1 LLSLCLRVCFL
12 LLSVLAAGCVMETY
26 RDDAIESTE
35 KAVELTTTPF
45 YPQSRYQCGP
55 ASLATLLNTTGLD
68 IDPDQLVKDVYLP
81 QRKGSLQVE
90 MTAAVRRYGRVP
102 YQPGQD
108 IESIIFQLKNDMP
121 VLVLLNLGL
130 KVLPA
135 YHYAVVI
142 GYDPAADV
150 MILRSGMDYRLL
162 MGRQQFHSA
171 WHRSGSWALVVLEPG
186 ELPPAIDLERYLTS
200 VIALESAGQWQSA
213 ELSYRAVLKQWP
225 ANVVARFGLA
235 NSLRRLGKLDQAVA
249 QYRNVLKLD
258 EEHKPARNNLA
269 DTLLHLG
276 RCDDASATIEHVV
289 IGNDLT
295 SEIDRAIQ
303 KTRSEIISTCFQK
316 GEDIVSQSQ

>member
-1 LLSLCLRVCFL
+1 
-12 LLSVLAAGCVMETY
+12 METY
-26 RDDAIESTE
+26 RDGDIKRTE

-45 YPQSRYQCGP
+45 FPQSRYQCGP
-55 ASLATLLNTTGLD
+55 AALATLLNTTGLD

-108 IESIIFQLKNDMP
+108 IESIIQQLKNDMP

-150 MILRSGMDYRLL
+150 MIMRSGMDYRLL
-162 MGRQQFHSA
+162 MARQQFHSA
-171 WHRSGSWALVVLEPG
+171 WLKSGSWALTVLQPG
-186 ELPPAIDLERYLTS
+186 ELPPAIDLERYLRS

-213 ELSYRAVLKQWP
+213 KLSYRAVLNQWP

-235 NSLRRLGKLDQAVA
+235 NSLRGLGKLEQAVD

-269 DTLLHLG
+269 DTLLRLG
-276 RCDDASATIEHVV
+276 RCEDASAAIEQVM
-289 IGNDLT
+289 IDNDLT
-295 SEIDRAIQ
+295 SAIDRAIQ
-303 KTRSEIISTCFQK
+303 KTRYEIKSTCFRK
-316 GEDIVSQSQ
+316 G